1 MSIYS
6 FGNMRKFIC
15 GELVT
20 EFYRFKDI
28 REDRDLLQT
37 DIAKVLNTTQCQ
49 YSLYENGIRS
59 MPIEKLIILAK
70 YYDVSVDYIL
80 GLTNERKPYPKAK

>member
-1 MSIYS
+1 
-6 FGNMRKFIC
+6 MRKFIC
-15 GELVT
+15 GELVM

-28 REDRDLLQT
+28 REDRNLLQT

>member
-1 MSIYS
+1 
-6 FGNMRKFIC
+6 MRKFIC
-15 GELVT
+15 DELVM

>member
-1 MSIYS
+1 
-6 FGNMRKFIC
+6 
-15 GELVT
+15 
-20 EFYRFKDI
+20 
-28 REDRDLLQT
+28 
-37 DIAKVLNTTQCQ
+37 
-49 YSLYENGIRS
+49 

>member
-1 MSIYS
+1 MEY
-6 FGNMRKFIC
+6 
-15 GELVT
+15 
-20 EFYRFKDI
+20 YRFKDI

-37 DIAKVLNTTQCQ
+37 DIANVLKITQCQ

-59 MPIEKLIILAK
+59 IPIEKLIILAK
-70 YYDVSVDYIL
+70 YYDVSTDYLL

>member
-1 MSIYS
+1 
-6 FGNMRKFIC
+6 MRKFIC
-15 GELVT
+15 GELVM
-20 EFYRFKDI
+20 EFYRFKD

>member
-1 MSIYS
+1 MVIKMYI
-6 FGNMRKFIC
+6 NLNR
-15 GELVT
+15 L
-20 EFYRFKDI
+20 RDI
-28 REDRDLLQT
+28 RKDRDLLQT

-49 YSLYENGIRS
+49 YSLYENGIKS

>member
-1 MSIYS
+1 ME
-6 FGNMRKFIC
+6 C
-15 GELVT
+15 
-20 EFYRFKDI
+20 YRFKDI

-37 DIAKVLNTTQCQ
+37 DIAIVLNTTQWQ

>member
-1 MSIYS
+1 MVIKMYI
-6 FGNMRKFIC
+6 NLNR
-15 GELVT
+15 L
-20 EFYRFKDI
+20 RDI

>member
-1 MSIYS
+1 MVIKMYI
-6 FGNMRKFIC
+6 NLNR
-15 GELVT
+15 L
-20 EFYRFKDI
+20 RDI
-28 REDRDLLQT
+28 RKDRDLSQK
-37 DIAKVLNTTQCQ
+37 DIAKLLGTSQVQ
-49 YSLYENGIRS
+49 YSRYENGIRS

>member
-1 MSIYS
+1 M
-6 FGNMRKFIC
+6 
-15 GELVT
+15 

>member
-1 MSIYS
+1 MYI
-6 FGNMRKFIC
+6 NLNR
-15 GELVT
+15 L
-20 EFYRFKDI
+20 RDI

>member
-1 MSIYS
+1 MVIKMYI
-6 FGNMRKFIC
+6 NLNR
-15 GELVT
+15 L
-20 EFYRFKDI
+20 RDI
-28 REDRDLLQT
+28 RKDRDLLQT

-80 GLTNERKPYPKAK
+80 DLTNERKPYPKAK

>member
-1 MSIYS
+1 
-6 FGNMRKFIC
+6 MRKFIC
-15 GELVT
+15 GELVM

-28 REDRDLLQT
+28 RGDRDLLQT

>member
-1 MSIYS
+1 
-6 FGNMRKFIC
+6 MRKFIC
-15 GELVT
+15 SELVM

>member
-1 MSIYS
+1 
-6 FGNMRKFIC
+6 MRKFIC
-15 GELVT
+15 GELVM

-49 YSLYENGIRS
+49 YSLYENGIR
-59 MPIEKLIILAK
+59 
-70 YYDVSVDYIL
+70 
-80 GLTNERKPYPKAK
+80 